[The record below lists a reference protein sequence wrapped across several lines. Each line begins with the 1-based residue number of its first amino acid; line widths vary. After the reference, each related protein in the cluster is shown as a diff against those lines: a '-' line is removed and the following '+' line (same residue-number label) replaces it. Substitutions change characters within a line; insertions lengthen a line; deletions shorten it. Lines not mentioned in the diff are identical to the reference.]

1 MAKTGGWC
9 KKLMDKAKR
18 NALKAKCGNETSIMS
33 YCQKAKPL
41 TARSL
46 DRQTIEDKPRA
57 KGPTYPKKG
66 YMPLPRKVTK
76 EPADPVRV
84 ALKSLNIL
92 VIR

>member
-33 YCQKAKPL
+33 YCQKARPL

-46 DRQTIEDKPRA
+46 DRKNIKDKPLP

-66 YMPLPRKVTK
+66 YMPLPRKVT
-76 EPADPVRV
+76 EASVDPVRV
-84 ALKSLNIL
+84 ALKALDIIS
-92 VIR
+92 R